1 MMSSAVAGEPLS
13 VAKTTLWPCS
23 VKTCQLTATS
33 VGSKSRSG
41 IGINTLLNPW
51 SLRNSAPDIENGCAV
66 TFYEAFSRL
75 GNLRRRAGSPTSQVT
90 GVPACQPR
98 SDDAE
103 LRLVAVDRHDAVLLL
118 DLIVAIQYALP
129 LEAGYRLELLLC
141 ERPIGV
147 FANAGR
153 LRRVEQLNVIA
164 RERCIGRHAAEQR
177 TLLTVWWTNRQD
189 DPDDSGGSR
198 ADD

>member
-1 MMSSAVAGEPLS
+1 MVPSLILHGYRKWLRGNVLRS
-13 VAKTTLWPCS
+13 VFAAAQSYRP
-23 VKTCQLTATS
+23 
-33 VGSKSRSG
+33 
-41 IGINTLLNPW
+41 
-51 SLRNSAPDIENGCAV
+51 
-66 TFYEAFSRL
+66 
-75 GNLRRRAGSPTSQVT
+75 GSPTSQVT

-118 DLIVAIQYALP
+118 DLIVSIQYALP

-153 LRRVEQLNVIA
+153 LRRLNN
-164 RERCIGRHAAEQR
+164 R
-177 TLLTVWWTNRQD
+177 T
-189 DPDDSGGSR
+189 
-198 ADD
+198 